1 MAILISVRLASSS
14 GRDYGRTHMD
24 EQGRYR
30 FRTIRLVPYPGQTPY
45 IHFAVHVPGQGRLV
59 TQMYI
64 EGEPLN
70 ARDGVL
76 NRIRDPQARRSV
88 IVPLASGQV
97 PEPGALQGRFDIV
110 VAV

>member
-1 MAILISVRLASSS
+1 MVILISVRLASSS
-14 GRDYGRTHMD
+14 GRDYGRTHVD

-30 FRTIRLVPYPGQTPY
+30 FRTIRLVPYSGRTPY
-45 IHFAVHVPGQGRLV
+45 IHFALHVPRQGRLV
-59 TQMYI
+59 TQTYI
-64 EGEPLN
+64 EGELLN
-70 ARDGVL
+70 AWDGVL

-88 IVPLASGQV
+88 IVPLATGQV